1 MYLIEWQMWMLLIDR
16 AHSADPKAK
25 KSNSASQLVYASD
38 EEKDVQAARQIASS
52 KPKMR
57 GPVYKYSDHILEVRA
72 GASEDKRG
80 LISILSTMVI
90 TLIVLGTVATAHY
103 ATELISS
110 IANVDSTIDGHA
122 LFLATFFLALT
133 SCYTAAY
140 LKYGLKITR
149 LEMFT
154 SRHLLVRFN
163 RLTGQVHI
171 HRPAY
176 CGGVVTLPWHGITS
190 SGAPDGNGGTLMLY
204 LFWSS
209 QATKTLYPE
218 IVWIGKVSTN
228 PYEIQAE
235 WEFIRRFMDE
245 GPEGLPRPRTTSHS
259 PWPWQAFTPQFEG
272 LTHYF
277 RHSSRIIKLG
287 LVLISPAFLILGL
300 GHWLSLL
307 SCWKPRWPKIIREA
321 GLPGKPIPPLTT
333 LADRPPHIQERLR
346 ENAHLWAIRPGQRPA
361 KKPRK
366 TRRRPTHDSALSPVG
381 TSSRDETS
389 ASGQNPSSDQVIE
402 HYDRER

>member
-38 EEKDVQAARQIASS
+38 EEKDVQAAQQIASS

-90 TLIVLGTVATAHY
+90 TLIILGAVATAHY

-245 GPEGLPRPRTTSHS
+245 GPEGLPRPRITSHS

-307 SCWKPRWPKIIREA
+307 SCRKPRWPKIIREA

-361 KKPRK
+361 KKPRVA
-366 TRRRPTHDSALSPVG
+366 RRPAKADNRCTTAEESFTDELHRSDG
-381 TSSRDETS
+381 HSR
-389 ASGQNPSSDQVIE
+389 
-402 HYDRER
+402 

>member
-1 MYLIEWQMWMLLIDR
+1 MYLIEWQAWELVIDQT
-16 AHSADPKAK
+16 HSTGTK
-25 KSNSASQLVYASD
+25 NSKTPSLPLVYESD
-38 EEKDVQAARQIASS
+38 EARDVQAAQQKASD
-52 KPKMR
+52 KPRIR
-57 GPVYKYSDHILEVRA
+57 GPVYTLSNHILEVRA

-80 LISILSTMVI
+80 LISMLSAMALS
-90 TLIVLGTVATAHY
+90 LISIGAIATAHY
-103 ATELISS
+103 ASELIFS
-110 IANVDSTIDGHA
+110 IADTGRSVAPDI
-122 LFLATFFLALT
+122 LFLAMFFFALT
-133 SCYTAAY
+133 SCYAAAY

-163 RLTGQVHI
+163 RLTGQVHL
-171 HRPAY
+171 HRPSY

-190 SGAPDGNGGTLMLY
+190 SAAPGGNGGALTLS

-209 QATKTLYPE
+209 QTTKMLYPE

-228 PYEIQAE
+228 PHEIQAE

-245 GPEGLPRPRTTSHS
+245 GPEGLPRPRITSHF

-272 LTHYF
+272 LSHYF
-277 RHSSRIIKLG
+277 RHSSQIIKLG
-287 LVLISPAFLILGL
+287 LVLISPAFLIIGL

-307 SCWKPRWPKIIREA
+307 LCWKPRWPKIIREA

-361 KKPRK
+361 KKPRA
-366 TRRRPTHDSALSPVG
+366 TRRRAKPGNQSTTVKE
-381 TSSRDETS
+381 SSTDETHR
-389 ASGQNPSSDQVIE
+389 A
-402 HYDRER
+402 DRPQT